1 MTEVIAR
8 RQFSLAHPF
17 PVHFCRLQSILG
29 AAVDVHELRLYQFH
43 LDLAVAEQGQAF
55 IRVVAAEI
63 PIKVKSGKH
72 YTVHSTLNGF
82 VKKRGFKVLMQNWG
96 LSILCWAAQTAA
108 QQMLIQC

>member
-1 MTEVIAR
+1 MTEVMAR

-17 PVHFCRLQSILG
+17 PVHFGRIQSVLG
-29 AAVDVHELRLYQFH
+29 AAVDVHEPRLYQFH

-55 IRVVAAEI
+55 IRVVDAEI

-82 VKKRGFKVLMQNWG
+82 VKNEDSR
-96 LSILCWAAQTAA
+96 C
-108 QQMLIQC
+108 